1 MALAVKFRRKNH
13 GLRASLRFTRRPWFQ
28 KPRSKWYYYW
38 GQVTIHIRFIKV
50 PIRLPR
56 LGTETT
62 KFLDQGVI
70 LKKMPYD

>member
-1 MALAVKFRRKNH
+1 MRGFPGTESRE
-13 GLRASLRFTRRPWFQ
+13 
-28 KPRSKWYYYW
+28 WYYYW

-70 LKKMPYD
+70 LKKCLMIRRKSILVNNLAMLLT

>member
-1 MALAVKFRRKNH
+1 MIGFPGTESRE
-13 GLRASLRFTRRPWFQ
+13 
-28 KPRSKWYYYW
+28 WYYYW

-50 PIRLPR
+50 PIRLSR